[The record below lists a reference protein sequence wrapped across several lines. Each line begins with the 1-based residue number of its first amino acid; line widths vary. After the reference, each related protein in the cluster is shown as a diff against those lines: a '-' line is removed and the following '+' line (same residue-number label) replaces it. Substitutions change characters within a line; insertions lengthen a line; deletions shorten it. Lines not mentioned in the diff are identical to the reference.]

1 MSALSFLTKVT
12 GLTTLVEALTTSAGV
27 ADANKIVATNSAGT
41 IDATLLPSGV
51 ELSVISVATSEDLAA
66 GDFVNIYDVTGTPT
80 ARLAD
85 GGSDKPAHGFVLAGS
100 TSPAAAS
107 VYIGKGKNNQLT
119 GLTPGAR
126 YFLSTATPGAAVAV
140 APTYV
145 SGDICQIVGFA
156 HSATEL
162 IFEYDDPV
170 YIA

>member
-12 GLTTLVEALTTSAGV
+12 GLTTLVEALTSSAGV

-41 IDATLLPSGV
+41 IDPTLLPSGV
-51 ELSVISVATSEDLAA
+51 ELTVVSVATSEDLAA
-66 GDFVNIYDVTGTPT
+66 GDFVNVFDDTGTPT

-85 GGSDKPAHGFVLAGS
+85 GGSDKPAHGFVLAG
-100 TSPAAAS
+100 TTAPANAS
-107 VYIGKGKNNQLT
+107 VYVGKGKNNQLT

-126 YFLSTATPGAAVAV
+126 YFLSNTTPGDIVAA
-140 APTYV
+140 APTYT
-145 SGDICQIVGFA
+145 SGDICQVVGFA
-156 HSATEL
+156 NSATEL